1 MLYINI
7 KNREKSDSPTLVGS
21 QLSSTICNITI
32 LEYIIVYIHSQ
43 RHFPVTAYTDFS
55 NPVVKH
61 DTEQKKRERKKKE
74 RKNPFDKKEK
84 KPKNRTE

>member
-61 DTEQKKRERKKKE
+61 DTEQKKKR
-74 RKNPFDKKEK
+74 KKEK
-84 KPKNRTE
+84 RKKESLRQKRKKAKK